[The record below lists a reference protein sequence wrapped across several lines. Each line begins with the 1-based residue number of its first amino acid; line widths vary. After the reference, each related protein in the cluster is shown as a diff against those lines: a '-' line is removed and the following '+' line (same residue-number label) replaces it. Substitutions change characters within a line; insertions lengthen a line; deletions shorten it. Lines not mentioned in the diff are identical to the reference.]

1 MKKKG
6 GDLIAPV
13 LNRSVGKLGPFDL
26 LSQSRFTPTQP
37 LRSFPGRPVQAPG
50 LPSPPARA
58 ATKGVSPYAVGGT
71 AVVGGGALGVGIAA
85 TDQIEG
91 ALNRV
96 GPAVDRFFGR
106 ITPQAIQQFGKEQE
120 NKGWGGALEM
130 ATPLGFL
137 AAPFIPNTRSSSK
150 PSGSRPIGTQAVLN
164 GKPVYWGGDNY
175 GWQSLNG
182 TGSSATLNALNV
194 PGAQSRFTQ
203 DPGFRPIGG
212 TPAERAQAAETSRV
226 AQLTAQDPELQRYEA
241 ARLKA
246 VAPGATAEQVQSAE
260 DIGMQMWAKANPTL
274 AAKVKAGQ
282 SGYEAIQGT
291 LAGNMARAG
300 QGFGITEQLVPTPQ
314 GFPTQVPG
322 LPTSAGYSTGFGVT
336 SNLAP
341 GAQTPPPYSTIKPTS
356 ELSGLGAAPLGT
368 ATTSVFGQPNVMDA
382 AKFEE
387 LLKLVKK

>member
-1 MKKKG
+1 LLQSAG
-6 GDLIAPV
+6 ISAGTAGIGALINAASKTPSNTPGF
-13 LNRSVGKLGPFDL
+13 NRRSNVGSNRYSGVIGSIPP
-26 LSQSRFTPTQP
+26 SANGESYRRAE
-37 LRSFPGRPVQAPG
+37 LRLADA
-50 LPSPPARA
+50 ARA
-58 ATKGVSPYAVGGT
+58 
-71 AVVGGGALGVGIAA
+71 GGG
-85 TDQIEG
+85 
-91 ALNRV
+91 
-96 GPAVDRFFGR
+96 
-106 ITPQAIQQFGKEQE
+106 
-120 NKGWGGALEM
+120 GGSGGNA
-130 ATPLGFL
+130 GYSV
-137 AAPFIPNTRSSSK
+137 PN
-150 PSGSRPIGTQAVLN
+150 
-164 GKPVYWGGDNY
+164 
-175 GWQSLNG
+175 
-182 TGSSATLNALNV
+182 
-194 PGAQSRFTQ
+194 
-203 DPGFRPIGG
+203 FRPFGG
-212 TPAERAQAAETSRV
+212 TPEERAQAAETSRV

-322 LPTSAGYSTGFGVT
+322 LPTGAGYSTGFGAT
-336 SNLAP
+336 ANLAP

>member
-1 MKKKG
+1 MAELLPRPFGNPFG
-6 GDLIAPV
+6 GILGNELRYMGNVLSQGRIPYIAPPQT
-13 LNRSVGKLGPFDL
+13 LQRPSFYGPAYASAEALGFKPGGTGLRNYGPGYKEKELAAGAIAERSRPGAG
-26 LSQSRFTPTQP
+26 
-37 LRSFPGRPVQAPG
+37 FPGQ
-50 LPSPPARA
+50 
-58 ATKGVSPYAVGGT
+58 
-71 AVVGGGALGVGIAA
+71 
-85 TDQIEG
+85 
-91 ALNRV
+91 
-96 GPAVDRFFGR
+96 
-106 ITPQAIQQFGKEQE
+106 
-120 NKGWGGALEM
+120 
-130 ATPLGFL
+130 
-137 AAPFIPNTRSSSK
+137 
-150 PSGSRPIGTQAVLN
+150 
-164 GKPVYWGGDNY
+164 
-175 GWQSLNG
+175 
-182 TGSSATLNALNV
+182 
-194 PGAQSRFTQ
+194 
-203 DPGFRPIGG
+203 
-212 TPAERAQAAETSRV
+212 QAAADRAYESEKSRV

-246 VAPGATAEQVQSAE
+246 VAPGATPEQVQSAE

-322 LPTSAGYSTGFGVT
+322 LPTGTGYSTGFGVT

>member
-1 MKKKG
+1 MAG
-6 GDLIAPV
+6 LNDLIRATQSAAGGRSLFQLLQDFGQPLTNYKNRV
-13 LNRSVGKLGPFDL
+13 RGVNVPIQQRSVVNPEFLRPDYSGAGER
-26 LSQSRFTPTQP
+26 SRRFQEYQTG
-37 LRSFPGRPVQAPG
+37 RDIPGAN
-50 LPSPPARA
+50 
-58 ATKGVSPYAVGGT
+58 TDYAVRL
-71 AVVGGGALGVGIAA
+71 GGGS
-85 TDQIEG
+85 
-91 ALNRV
+91 
-96 GPAVDRFFGR
+96 PA
-106 ITPQAIQQFGKEQE
+106 
-120 NKGWGGALEM
+120 
-130 ATPLGFL
+130 
-137 AAPFIPNTRSSSK
+137 
-150 PSGSRPIGTQAVLN
+150 
-164 GKPVYWGGDNY
+164 
-175 GWQSLNG
+175 
-182 TGSSATLNALNV
+182 
-194 PGAQSRFTQ
+194 
-203 DPGFRPIGG
+203 
-212 TPAERAQAAETSRV
+212 AERAYQSEKSRV

-246 VAPGATAEQVQSAE
+246 VAPGATPEQVQSAE

-322 LPTSAGYSTGFGVT
+322 LPTGTGYSTGFGVT

>member
-1 MKKKG
+1 MIE
-6 GDLIAPV
+6 DLIRATQSAAGG
-13 LNRSVGKLGPFDL
+13 RS
-26 LSQSRFTPTQP
+26 LSQLLQGFGQGVTNYKNRVRGVNVPIQQ
-37 LRSFPGRPVQAPG
+37 RPVVNPEFLRPDYAIESRLRDPDERSRRFQEYQTGRDIPG
-50 LPSPPARA
+50 ANTDYSGRL
-58 ATKGVSPYAVGGT
+58 
-71 AVVGGGALGVGIAA
+71 GGGS
-85 TDQIEG
+85 
-91 ALNRV
+91 
-96 GPAVDRFFGR
+96 PA
-106 ITPQAIQQFGKEQE
+106 
-120 NKGWGGALEM
+120 
-130 ATPLGFL
+130 
-137 AAPFIPNTRSSSK
+137 
-150 PSGSRPIGTQAVLN
+150 
-164 GKPVYWGGDNY
+164 
-175 GWQSLNG
+175 
-182 TGSSATLNALNV
+182 
-194 PGAQSRFTQ
+194 
-203 DPGFRPIGG
+203 
-212 TPAERAQAAETSRV
+212 AERAYQAEKSRV

-246 VAPGATAEQVQSAE
+246 VGPGATPEQIQSAE

-300 QGFGITEQLVPTPQ
+300 QGFGIAEQLVPTPQ

-322 LPTSAGYSTGFGVT
+322 LPTGAGYSTGFGVT

-368 ATTSVFGQPNVMDA
+368 ATTSAFGQPNVMDA

>member
-1 MKKKG
+1 MAG
-6 GDLIAPV
+6 NRFGNAITNELMYMANVLGQGRIPYAAPP
-13 LNRSVGKLGPFDL
+13 STLGPRIGKIPP
-26 LSQSRFTPTQP
+26 SANGESYRRAE
-37 LRSFPGRPVQAPG
+37 LRLADA
-50 LPSPPARA
+50 ARA
-58 ATKGVSPYAVGGT
+58 
-71 AVVGGGALGVGIAA
+71 GGG
-85 TDQIEG
+85 
-91 ALNRV
+91 
-96 GPAVDRFFGR
+96 
-106 ITPQAIQQFGKEQE
+106 
-120 NKGWGGALEM
+120 GGGGGNA
-130 ATPLGFL
+130 GYSV
-137 AAPFIPNTRSSSK
+137 PN
-150 PSGSRPIGTQAVLN
+150 
-164 GKPVYWGGDNY
+164 
-175 GWQSLNG
+175 
-182 TGSSATLNALNV
+182 
-194 PGAQSRFTQ
+194 
-203 DPGFRPIGG
+203 FRPIGG

-246 VAPGATAEQVQSAE
+246 VAPGATPEQVQSAE

-322 LPTSAGYSTGFGVT
+322 LPTGAGYSTGFGVT
-336 SNLAP
+336 SDLAP

-368 ATTSVFGQPNVMDA
+368 ATTSAFGQPNVMDA

>member
-1 MKKKG
+1 MAG
-6 GDLIAPV
+6 LNDLIRATQSAAGG
-13 LNRSVGKLGPFDL
+13 RSLFQL
-26 LSQSRFTPTQP
+26 LQDFGQP
-37 LRSFPGRPVQAPG
+37 L
-50 LPSPPARA
+50 
-58 ATKGVSPYAVGGT
+58 TNYK
-71 AVVGGGALGVGIAA
+71 
-85 TDQIEG
+85 
-91 ALNRV
+91 NRV
-96 GPAVDRFFGR
+96 RGVNVP
-106 ITPQAIQQFGKEQE
+106 IQQRAVINPEFLRPDYSGAGERARRFQE
-120 NKGWGGALEM
+120 Y
-130 ATPLGFL
+130 
-137 AAPFIPNTRSSSK
+137 R
-150 PSGSRPIGTQAVLN
+150 
-164 GKPVYWGGDNY
+164 
-175 GWQSLNG
+175 
-182 TGSSATLNALNV
+182 TGRDI
-194 PGAQSRFTQ
+194 PGANTDYSVRFN
-203 DPGFRPIGG
+203 PIGG
-212 TPAERAQAAETSRV
+212 TPQERAQAAETSRI